1 MNDYKIIDEYGCKID
16 YNYLNK
22 IIDKTLE
29 MENVLSSNFAIVF
42 IDDDYMHELNK
53 NYSKVRR

>member
-42 IDDDYMHELNK
+42 IDDEKMHELNK
-53 NYSKVRR
+53 N